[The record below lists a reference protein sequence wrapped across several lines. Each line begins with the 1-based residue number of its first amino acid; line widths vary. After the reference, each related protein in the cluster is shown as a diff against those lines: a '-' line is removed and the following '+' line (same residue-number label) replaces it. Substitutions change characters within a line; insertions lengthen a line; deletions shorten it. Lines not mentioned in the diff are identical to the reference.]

1 MIPFKMRH
9 DGWRGHLY
17 ARHVETR
24 PLPGDV
30 GIGAHAGR
38 SPTGAAVTTMRRF
51 QTFARRGRRER
62 EVVPEFTDLRLR
74 AEIDLAL
81 RLCPA
86 AASRRG
92 RSRPFCRVDFDPV
105 D

>member
-1 MIPFKMRH
+1 VT
-9 DGWRGHLY
+9 HL
-17 ARHVETR
+17 HHKVM
-24 PLPGDV
+24 
-30 GIGAHAGR
+30 GITDDLEALYSLNGGCRLGKPTFAGMGR
-38 SPTGAAVTTMRRF
+38 RMRRF